1 VREARRLAGETAESH
16 LAILLSPG
24 LGHLAGQIRA
34 RHIISVT
41 RHPEIAALRP
51 DLRMLV
57 APSPEEL
64 VRSIEM
70 IPGWENGRI
79 TVFTGVH
86 LDIDREYFESLRRAI
101 EELIDRT
108 AESVSTIRAFRDL
121 WETNLAANAGL
132 IRAAEERHP
141 WRPRHG
147 LASCRRTAGRAPR
160 LGWVP
165 ALKERFAGATVFLLA
180 AGPTLEEE
188 LPVLLAARDRGI
200 LQPLGGILLAVDSA
214 LPLLLS
220 AGLVPDFCVTIDPQ
234 PVKARSLAGLGEI
247 PLIGSDLSPPE
258 ILRAAKTLH
267 LFAQGHPSEARHP
280 IPREA
285 VFEELGGSVATAGAV
300 IAVRLGARRIVLVG
314 QDLAILDRRFHARGT
329 HHEAGRLRGLA
340 RFDSIEARDRR
351 AHARRSLRP
360 VESVAGGT
368 VPTTPAMDSYRRF
381 FGALAAAH
389 PEVEIIQTSQR
400 GARIDCIRRPLSE
413 ILENRSSKAD
423 NGYWTA

>member
-1 VREARRLAGETAESH
+1 
-16 LAILLSPG
+16 
-24 LGHLAGQIRA
+24 
-34 RHIISVT
+34 
-41 RHPEIAALRP
+41 LRP
-51 DLRMLV
+51 DPRTLV
-57 APSPEEL
+57 APKPEEL
-64 VRSIEM
+64 TRRLEA
-70 IPGWENGRI
+70 IPGWEDGRVTI
-79 TVFTGVH
+79 LTGVH
-86 LDIDREYFESLRRAI
+86 LEADRDYYLGLRRAL

-108 AESVSTIRAFRDL
+108 AESISTIRAFRDL

-132 IRAAEERHP
+132 IR
-141 WRPRHG
+141 
-147 LASCRRTAGRAPR
+147 TAGRTPR

-188 LPVLLAARDRGI
+188 LPALLAARDRGT
-200 LQPLGGILLAVDSA
+200 LQRLGGVLLAVDSA

-220 AGLVPDFCVTIDPQ
+220 AGLVPDFCITIDPQ

-247 PLIGSDLSPPE
+247 PLIGSVLSPPE
-258 ILRAAKTLH
+258 ILQAAKTLH

-285 VFEELGGSVATAGAV
+285 IFEELGGSVATAGAV
-300 IAVRLGARRIVLVG
+300 IAVRLGARCVVLVG

-329 HHEAGRLRGLA
+329 HHEAGRIRGLF

-351 AHARRSLRP
+351 DHARRSLRP
-360 VESVAGGT
+360 VECVAGGT
-368 VPTTPAMDSYRRF
+368 ISTTPAMDSYRRF

-389 PEVEIIQTSQR
+389 PEVELIQTSSR

-413 ILENRSSKAD
+413 ILEIRRSEAD
-423 NGYWTA
+423 NRDCTA